1 MVRITC
7 CAPVM
12 ARGGKY
18 GMEKCLR
25 ISYKD
30 DFKARQQKYKV
41 FYFNKTNQ
49 LLSFARSLI
58 LKRYGISPSS
68 AQG

>member
-12 ARGGKY
+12 ARDGKY
-18 GMEKCLR
+18 GSEKCLR

-30 DFKARQQKYKV
+30 DFKATQQKYKM
-41 FYFNKTNQ
+41 FYFYKPNH
-49 LLSFARSLI
+49 L
-58 LKRYGISPSS
+58 
-68 AQG
+68 